1 MTADGTFEHGVKVMK
16 RRFVRGP
23 AFLLLVVVTLSL
35 MVSMAG
41 YAWYGLSFR
50 LLMLYLVI
58 FGALSG
64 AAYITY
70 RTACRQGHEAL
81 LRQHDYYRGILESR
95 HESVIVIDRD
105 FHIREL
111 NENFLRTTGKSRDEV
126 IGQPCYLVSRG
137 RTSPCGEDGDHQ
149 CPAVYT
155 FKTGKHRSIVQRH
168 FRPRGEPFDVEVSA
182 SALRKENGE
191 ISLVVESMRD
201 ITELTHL
208 KALFLQAQKME
219 AVGRLAGGMA
229 HDFNNLM
236 NVVIGYS
243 EMLLHKSSLD
253 DPGRQGL
260 ENILDAG
267 ERAATLTRQLLA
279 FSRKQIIEP
288 KILDMNAVFT
298 DMERMLRRIIGED
311 IELISKGTPGI
322 GRVRADLGMIEQ
334 VIMNLAVNARDAMPT
349 GGKLTI
355 ETANVEFDE
364 RYVHAHQGSVPGSYV
379 MLAVS
384 DTGMGMTQEV
394 KARIFE
400 PFFTTKEMGKGT
412 GLGLSTVFGI
422 VKQHNGYIM
431 AYSEPGKGASFKIY
445 LPRVEGETEAEARK
459 VPQQVTGGKE
469 TILIVEDDEGLRTM
483 AGMMLE
489 DLGYTVLS
497 CPSGEEALARLA
509 AYEGN
514 VALLFTDVVMPG
526 MNGKGLAEEVRSLRP
541 EVKVLYTSGYPDND
555 IAHRGVLD
563 PGALFIQKP
572 FTSAALGAKVRK
584 ALNT

>member
-1 MTADGTFEHGVKVMK
+1 MANGTFDQEAKNMK
-16 RRFVRGP
+16 GRFVRRP
-23 AFLLLVVVTLSL
+23 SLLLIAVIALSF

-41 YAWYGLSFR
+41 YAWYGLSSPLF
-50 LLMLYLVI
+50 MLYLVV
-58 FGALSG
+58 FGSLSG
-64 AAYITY
+64 VAYFAY
-70 RTACRQGHEAL
+70 RTACRQTHEAL
-81 LRQHDYYRGILESR
+81 SRQHDYYRGILESR

-105 FHIREL
+105 FRIREL
-111 NENFLRTTGKSRDEV
+111 NENYLKTTGKSRDEV
-126 IGQPCYLVSRG
+126 IGQPCYRVSRG
-137 RTSPCGEDGDHQ
+137 RTRPCGEDGDHQ
-149 CPAVYT
+149 CPAAYV
-155 FKTGKHRSIVQRH
+155 FKTGKHQSIVQRH
-168 FRPRGEPFDVEVSA
+168 FRPGGEPFDVEVSA
-182 SALRKENGE
+182 SPLQEENGK
-191 ISLVVESMRD
+191 ISLVVETMRD
-201 ITELTHL
+201 ITELNHL

-243 EMLLHKSSLD
+243 EMLLHKAASD

-260 ENILDAG
+260 ESILDAG

-288 KILDMNAVFT
+288 KILDMSAVIT
-298 DMERMLRRIIGED
+298 DMERILRRIIGED

-334 VIMNLAVNARDAMPT
+334 VIMNLAVNARDAMPD

-364 RYVHAHQGSVPGSYV
+364 HYVQTHQGSRPGSYV
-379 MLAVS
+379 MLAIS
-384 DTGMGMTQEV
+384 DTGMGMTPEV

-431 AYSEPGKGASFKIY
+431 AYSEPGNGASFKIY
-445 LPRVEGETEAEARK
+445 LPRVEEELESEGRK
-459 VPQQVTGGKE
+459 VPQRATGGKE

-497 CPSGEEALARLA
+497 CPSGEEALARLT
-509 AYEGN
+509 AYEGG
-514 VALLFTDVVMPG
+514 VELLFTDVVMPG
-526 MNGKGLAEEVRSLRP
+526 MNGKSLAEEVRSLRP

-555 IAHRGVLD
+555 IEHRGVLD
-563 PGALFIQKP
+563 PAALFIQKP
-572 FTSAALGAKVRK
+572 FTSAALGAKIRK

>member
-1 MTADGTFEHGVKVMK
+1 MTKGEFESGVAGVKKK
-16 RRFVRGP
+16 RLVRRP
-23 AFLLLVVVTLSL
+23 ALFLLSVFALSL
-35 MVSMAG
+35 MVSIAG

-50 LLMLYLVI
+50 LFMLYFVI

-64 AAYITY
+64 TAYFTY
-70 RTACRQGHEAL
+70 RAACREANEVL
-81 LRQHDYYRGILESR
+81 TLQHDYYRGILESR
-95 HESVIVIDRD
+95 HESVLVIDRE
-105 FHIREL
+105 FRIREL
-111 NENFLRTTGKSRDEV
+111 NENFLKITGKSREEA
-126 IGQPCYLVSRG
+126 IGQPCYVVSRG
-137 RTSPCGEDGDHQ
+137 RANPCAEDGDHQ
-149 CPAVYT
+149 CPAAFT
-155 FKTGKHRSIVQRH
+155 FKTGEHRSIVQRH
-168 FRPRGEPFDVEVSA
+168 FRPRGEPFDVEVS
-182 SALRKENGE
+182 SSPLRTENGKV
-191 ISLVVESMRD
+191 SLVVETMRD

-243 EMLLHKSSLD
+243 EMLLHKSAPD

-267 ERAATLTRQLLA
+267 ERAASLTRQLLA
-279 FSRKQIIEP
+279 FSRKQTIEP
-288 KILDMNAVFT
+288 KILDMNTVLA
-298 DMERMLRRIIGED
+298 DMERILRRVIGED
-311 IELISKGTPGI
+311 IDLVSKGAPGI

-334 VIMNLAVNARDAMPT
+334 VIMNLAVNARDAMPD

-355 ETANVEFDE
+355 ETANAEFDE
-364 RYVHAHQGSVPGSYV
+364 RYVRTHHGSRPGSYV
-379 MLAVS
+379 MLAIS
-384 DTGMGMTQEV
+384 DTGTGMTPEV

-431 AYSEPGKGASFKIY
+431 AYSEPGKGTSFNIY
-445 LPRVEGETEAEARK
+445 LPRVEEDAEAEDRRI
-459 VPQQVTGGKE
+459 QQKVTGGRE
-469 TILIVEDDEGLRTM
+469 TILLVEDDEGLRTM

-509 AYEGN
+509 AYEGS
-514 VALLFTDVVMPG
+514 VALLFTDVIMPG
-526 MNGKGLAEEVRSLRP
+526 MNGKSLAEQVRALRP
-541 EVKVLYTSGYPDND
+541 EVKVLYTSGYPDNA
-555 IAHRGVLD
+555 IAHRGVLG
-563 PGALFIQKP
+563 PAALFIQKP
-572 FTSAALGAKVRK
+572 FTSAALGKKVRK
-584 ALNT
+584 ALDR

>member
-1 MTADGTFEHGVKVMK
+1 MAEVTFEQKIKDLK
-16 RRFVRGP
+16 RRLVRRP
-23 AFLLLVVVTLSL
+23 AFLLFSILALSMTAYL
-35 MVSMAG
+35 AG

-50 LLMLYLVI
+50 LLIFHVVI
-58 FGALSG
+58 ISALSG
-64 AAYITY
+64 VGYFTY
-70 RTACRQGHEAL
+70 RAACRQGHEAL
-81 LRQHDYYRGILESR
+81 QRQHDYYRGILESR

-105 FHIREL
+105 FLIREL
-111 NENFLRTTGKSRDEV
+111 NESFLRTTGKSRDEV
-126 IGQPCYLVSRG
+126 IGQPCYRVSRG
-137 RTSPCGEDGDHQ
+137 RTGPCGEDGDHQ
-149 CPAVYT
+149 CPAAYT

-182 SALRKENGE
+182 SALQKEDGK
-191 ISLVVESMRD
+191 IALVVETTRD

-243 EMLLHKSSLD
+243 EMLLHKSSSD
-253 DPGRQGL
+253 NPGRQAL
-260 ENILDAG
+260 ESILDAG

-288 KILDMNAVFT
+288 RILDMNAVLT

-311 IELISKGTPGI
+311 IELIPKSTPGI

-334 VIMNLAVNARDAMPT
+334 VVMNLAVNARDAMPN

-355 ETANVEFDE
+355 ETANAEFDE
-364 RYVHAHQGSVPGSYV
+364 QYVHRHQGSVPGSYV

-431 AYSEPGKGASFKIY
+431 AYSKPGKGASFKIY
-445 LPRVEGETEAEARK
+445 LPRVEGDMEAEGRK
-459 VPQQVTGGKE
+459 VPHKVTGGKE

-526 MNGKGLAEEVRSLRP
+526 MNGKGLSEEVRLLRP

>member
-1 MTADGTFEHGVKVMK
+1 MAEVTFEQKIKDLK
-16 RRFVRGP
+16 RRLVRRP
-23 AFLLLVVVTLSL
+23 AFLLFSILALSMTAYL
-35 MVSMAG
+35 AG

-50 LLMLYLVI
+50 LLIFHVVI
-58 FGALSG
+58 ISALSG
-64 AAYITY
+64 VGYFTY
-70 RTACRQGHEAL
+70 RAACRQGHEAL
-81 LRQHDYYRGILESR
+81 QRQHDYYRGILESR

-105 FHIREL
+105 FLIREL

-126 IGQPCYLVSRG
+126 IGQPCYRVSRG
-137 RTSPCGEDGDHQ
+137 RTGPCGEDGDHQ
-149 CPAVYT
+149 CPAAYT

-182 SALRKENGE
+182 SALQKENGK
-191 ISLVVESMRD
+191 IALVVETTRD

-243 EMLLHKSSLD
+243 EMLLHKSSSD
-253 DPGRQGL
+253 NPGRQAL
-260 ENILDAG
+260 ESILDAG

-288 KILDMNAVFT
+288 RILDMNAVLT

-311 IELISKGTPGI
+311 IELIPKSTPGI

-334 VIMNLAVNARDAMPT
+334 VVMNLAVNARDAMPN

-364 RYVHAHQGSVPGSYV
+364 QYVHRHQGSVPGSYV

-431 AYSEPGKGASFKIY
+431 AYSKPGKGASFKIY
-445 LPRVEGETEAEARK
+445 LPRVEGDMEAEGRK
-459 VPQQVTGGKE
+459 VPHKVTGGKE

-526 MNGKGLAEEVRSLRP
+526 MNGKGLSEEVRLLRP

>member
-1 MTADGTFEHGVKVMK
+1 MADGTFNQEAKNGKGRFI
-16 RRFVRGP
+16 RRP
-23 AFLLLVVVTLSL
+23 SLLLIAVITLSF

-50 LLMLYLVI
+50 LFTLYLVL
-58 FGALSG
+58 FGTLSG
-64 AAYITY
+64 VAYVTY
-70 RTACRQGHEAL
+70 RTACKQAHEAL
-81 LRQHDYYRGILESR
+81 TRQHDYYRGILESR

-105 FHIREL
+105 FRIREL
-111 NENFLRTTGKSRDEV
+111 NENYLKTTGKSRDEV
-126 IGQPCYLVSRG
+126 IGQPCYRVSRG
-137 RTSPCGEDGDHQ
+137 RAKPCGEDGDYQ
-149 CPAVYT
+149 CPAAYT
-155 FKTGKHRSIVQRH
+155 FKTGKHQSIVQRH

-182 SALRKENGE
+182 SPLQEENGKV
-191 ISLVVESMRD
+191 SLVVETMRD
-201 ITELTHL
+201 ITELNHL

-243 EMLLHKSSLD
+243 EMLLHKAASD

-260 ENILDAG
+260 ESILDAG

-288 KILDMNAVFT
+288 KILDMNAVIT
-298 DMERMLRRIIGED
+298 DMERILRRIIGED
-311 IELISKGTPGI
+311 IELLSKGIPGI

-334 VIMNLAVNARDAMPT
+334 VIMNLAVNARDAMPD

-364 RYVHAHQGSVPGSYV
+364 HYVQTHQGSRPGPYV
-379 MLAVS
+379 MLAIS
-384 DTGMGMTQEV
+384 DTGMGMTPEV

-431 AYSEPGKGASFKIY
+431 AYSEPGNGACFKIY
-445 LPRVEGETEAEARK
+445 LPRVEEEIESEGRK
-459 VPQQVTGGKE
+459 VSQRITGGKE

-497 CPSGEEALARLA
+497 CPSGADALARLS
-509 AYEGN
+509 AYEGS
-514 VALLFTDVVMPG
+514 VELLFTDVVMPG
-526 MNGKGLAEEVRSLRP
+526 MNGKSLAEEVRSLRP

-563 PGALFIQKP
+563 PAALFIQKP
-572 FTSAALGAKVRK
+572 FTSAALGAKIRK

>member
-1 MTADGTFEHGVKVMK
+1 MAEVTFEQKIKDLK
-16 RRFVRGP
+16 RRLVRRP
-23 AFLLLVVVTLSL
+23 AFLLFSILALS
-35 MVSMAG
+35 MTAYFAG

-50 LLMLYLVI
+50 LMIFHVVI
-58 FGALSG
+58 ISALSG
-64 AAYITY
+64 VGYFTY
-70 RTACRQGHEAL
+70 RAACRQGQEAL

-105 FHIREL
+105 FLIREL
-111 NENFLRTTGKSRDEV
+111 NENFLRTAGKTRDEV
-126 IGQPCYLVSRG
+126 IGKPCYLVSRG
-137 RTSPCGEDGDHQ
+137 RTRPCGEDGDHQ
-149 CPAVYT
+149 CPAAYT
-155 FKTGKHRSIVQRH
+155 FKTGNHRSIVQRH

-182 SALRKENGE
+182 SPLQKENGE
-191 ISLVVESMRD
+191 ISLVVETMRD

-243 EMLLHKSSLD
+243 EMLLHKSSSD
-253 DPGRQGL
+253 APGRQAL
-260 ENILDAG
+260 ESILDAG

-279 FSRKQIIEP
+279 FSRRQIIEP
-288 KILDMNAVFT
+288 KILDMNAVLT
-298 DMERMLRRIIGED
+298 DMDRILRRIIGED
-311 IELISKGTPGI
+311 IELISKSAPGI

-334 VIMNLAVNARDAMPT
+334 VVMNLAVNARDAMPN

-364 RYVHAHQGSVPGSYV
+364 QYVHGHQGSVPGSYV
-379 MLAVS
+379 MFAVS
-384 DTGMGMTQEV
+384 DTGTGMTQEV

-431 AYSEPGKGASFKIY
+431 AYSEPGQGASFKIY
-445 LPRVEGETEAEARK
+445 LPRVEGETEAEGKK
-459 VPQQVTGGKE
+459 VPQKVTGGKE

-497 CPSGEEALARLA
+497 CPSGEEALSLLA

-514 VALLFTDVVMPG
+514 VELLFTDVVMPG

>member
-1 MTADGTFEHGVKVMK
+1 MAEVTFEQKIKDLK
-16 RRFVRGP
+16 RRLVRRP
-23 AFLLLVVVTLSL
+23 AFLLFSILALSMTAYL
-35 MVSMAG
+35 AG

-50 LLMLYLVI
+50 LLIFHVVI
-58 FGALSG
+58 ISALSG
-64 AAYITY
+64 VGYFTY
-70 RTACRQGHEAL
+70 RAACRQGHEAL
-81 LRQHDYYRGILESR
+81 QRQHDYYRGILESR

-105 FHIREL
+105 FLIREL

-126 IGQPCYLVSRG
+126 IGQPCYRVSRG
-137 RTSPCGEDGDHQ
+137 RTGPCGEDGDHQ
-149 CPAVYT
+149 CPAAYT

-182 SALRKENGE
+182 SALQKEDGK
-191 ISLVVESMRD
+191 IALVVETTRD

-243 EMLLHKSSLD
+243 EMLLHKSSSD
-253 DPGRQGL
+253 NPGRQAL
-260 ENILDAG
+260 ESILDAG

-288 KILDMNAVFT
+288 RILDMNAVLT

-311 IELISKGTPGI
+311 IELIPKSTPGI

-334 VIMNLAVNARDAMPT
+334 VVMNLAVNARDAMPN

-364 RYVHAHQGSVPGSYV
+364 QYVHRHQGSVPGSYV

-431 AYSEPGKGASFKIY
+431 AYSKPGKGASFKIY
-445 LPRVEGETEAEARK
+445 LPRVEGDMEAEGRK
-459 VPQQVTGGKE
+459 VPHKVTGGKE

-526 MNGKGLAEEVRSLRP
+526 MNGKGLSEEVRLLRP

>member
-1 MTADGTFEHGVKVMK
+1 
-16 RRFVRGP
+16 
-23 AFLLLVVVTLSL
+23 
-35 MVSMAG
+35 
-41 YAWYGLSFR
+41 
-50 LLMLYLVI
+50 
-58 FGALSG
+58 
-64 AAYITY
+64 
-70 RTACRQGHEAL
+70 L

-111 NENFLRTTGKSRDEV
+111 NENFLRTTGKSRAEV

>member
-1 MTADGTFEHGVKVMK
+1 MAEVTFEQKIKDLK
-16 RRFVRGP
+16 RRLVRRP
-23 AFLLLVVVTLSL
+23 AFLLFSILALS
-35 MVSMAG
+35 MTAYFAG

-50 LLMLYLVI
+50 LMIFHVVI
-58 FGALSG
+58 ISALSG
-64 AAYITY
+64 VGYFTY
-70 RTACRQGHEAL
+70 RAACRQGQEAL

-105 FHIREL
+105 FLIREL
-111 NENFLRTTGKSRDEV
+111 NENFLRTAGKTRDEV
-126 IGQPCYLVSRG
+126 IGKPCYLVSRG
-137 RTSPCGEDGDHQ
+137 RTRPCGEDGDHQ
-149 CPAVYT
+149 CPAAYT
-155 FKTGKHRSIVQRH
+155 FKTGNHRSIVQRH

-182 SALRKENGE
+182 SPLQKENGE
-191 ISLVVESMRD
+191 ISLVVETM
-201 ITELTHL
+201 
-208 KALFLQAQKME
+208 
-219 AVGRLAGGMA
+219 
-229 HDFNNLM
+229 
-236 NVVIGYS
+236 
-243 EMLLHKSSLD
+243 
-253 DPGRQGL
+253 
-260 ENILDAG
+260 LDAG
-267 ERAATLTRQLLA
+267 ERAATLMRQLLA
-279 FSRKQIIEP
+279 FSRRQIIEP
-288 KILDMNAVFT
+288 KILDMNAVLT
-298 DMERMLRRIIGED
+298 DMDRILRRIIGED
-311 IELISKGTPGI
+311 IELISKSAPGI

-334 VIMNLAVNARDAMPT
+334 VVMNLAVNARDAMPN

-364 RYVHAHQGSVPGSYV
+364 QYVHGHQGSVPGSYV
-379 MLAVS
+379 MFAVS
-384 DTGMGMTQEV
+384 DTGTGMTQEV

-431 AYSEPGKGASFKIY
+431 AYSEPGQGASFKIY
-445 LPRVEGETEAEARK
+445 LPRVEGETEAEGKK
-459 VPQQVTGGKE
+459 VPQKVTGGKE

-497 CPSGEEALARLA
+497 CPSGEEALSLLA

-514 VALLFTDVVMPG
+514 VELLFTDVVMPG

-584 ALNT
+584 ALNA

>member
-1 MTADGTFEHGVKVMK
+1 MAEVTFEQKIKDLK
-16 RRFVRGP
+16 RRLVRRP
-23 AFLLLVVVTLSL
+23 AFLLFSILALSMTAYL
-35 MVSMAG
+35 AG

-50 LLMLYLVI
+50 LLIFHVVI
-58 FGALSG
+58 ISALSG
-64 AAYITY
+64 VGYFTY
-70 RTACRQGHEAL
+70 RAACRQGHEAL
-81 LRQHDYYRGILESR
+81 QRQHDYYRGILESR

-105 FHIREL
+105 FLIREL

-126 IGQPCYLVSRG
+126 IGQPCYRVSRG
-137 RTSPCGEDGDHQ
+137 RTGPCGEDGDHQ
-149 CPAVYT
+149 CPAAYT

-182 SALRKENGE
+182 SALQKEDGK
-191 ISLVVESMRD
+191 IALVVETTRD

-243 EMLLHKSSLD
+243 EMLLHKSSSD
-253 DPGRQGL
+253 NPGRQAL
-260 ENILDAG
+260 ESILDAG

-288 KILDMNAVFT
+288 RILDMNAVLT

-311 IELISKGTPGI
+311 IELIPKSTPGI

-334 VIMNLAVNARDAMPT
+334 VVMNLAVNARDAMPN

-355 ETANVEFDE
+355 ETANAEFDE
-364 RYVHAHQGSVPGSYV
+364 QYVHRHQGSVPGSYV

-431 AYSEPGKGASFKIY
+431 AYSKPGKGASFKIY
-445 LPRVEGETEAEARK
+445 LPRVEGDMEAEGRK
-459 VPQQVTGGKE
+459 VPHKVTGGKE

-526 MNGKGLAEEVRSLRP
+526 MNGKGLSEEVRLLRP

>member
-1 MTADGTFEHGVKVMK
+1 
-16 RRFVRGP
+16 
-23 AFLLLVVVTLSL
+23 
-35 MVSMAG
+35 
-41 YAWYGLSFR
+41 
-50 LLMLYLVI
+50 
-58 FGALSG
+58 
-64 AAYITY
+64 
-70 RTACRQGHEAL
+70 
-81 LRQHDYYRGILESR
+81 
-95 HESVIVIDRD
+95 
-105 FHIREL
+105 
-111 NENFLRTTGKSRDEV
+111 
-126 IGQPCYLVSRG
+126 
-137 RTSPCGEDGDHQ
+137 
-149 CPAVYT
+149 
-155 FKTGKHRSIVQRH
+155 
-168 FRPRGEPFDVEVSA
+168 
-182 SALRKENGE
+182 
-191 ISLVVESMRD
+191 
-201 ITELTHL
+201 
-208 KALFLQAQKME
+208 
-219 AVGRLAGGMA
+219 
-229 HDFNNLM
+229 
-236 NVVIGYS
+236 
-243 EMLLHKSSLD
+243 
-253 DPGRQGL
+253 
-260 ENILDAG
+260 
-267 ERAATLTRQLLA
+267 
-279 FSRKQIIEP
+279 
-288 KILDMNAVFT
+288 
-298 DMERMLRRIIGED
+298 
-311 IELISKGTPGI
+311 
-322 GRVRADLGMIEQ
+322 MIEQ